1 MLWIVD
7 DVCAP
12 DTKATDMLLQSAG
25 FRQAG
30 SGYAITAEDA
40 AKHMGVSVE

>member
-12 DTKATDMLLQSAG
+12 DTKATGMLLEG
-25 FRQAG
+25 IGIRQAG
-30 SGYAITAEDA
+30 SGYAITPEDV